1 MADRDEQMA
10 DLMRAYAVT
19 FGSPA
24 GQIVLKDLEVFGH
37 VADPLIDDQHDR
49 SDRRMFMNEGRR
61 EVLLRIMKFGQFTL
75 KDIYDM
81 RKGRMSLRTT
91 EGERI
96 DE

>member
-10 DLMRAYAVT
+10 DLMRAYAIT

-24 GQIVLKDLEVFGH
+24 GQIVLRDLELFGH
-37 VADPLIDDQHDR
+37 VADPLLDRDDQ
-49 SDRRMFMNEGRR
+49 SDRRLFMNEGRR
-61 EVLLRIMKFGQFTL
+61 EVLLRILKFGNFTL

-81 RKGRMSLRTT
+81 RKGYSRLRTA

-96 DE
+96 DD